1 MLFSEKTALVT
12 GASRGIGR
20 AIALA
25 FAKEGANVAVI
36 YAGNSAAAGETV
48 EELKALG
55 VKARAWQCDVGDF
68 AAAGAVCKEVIEEF
82 GGVDILVNNA
92 GIIRDGL
99 ILSMKEADFDAV
111 VNTSLKGAFNMTK
124 HLYSHMMK
132 KRRGRIINMASVSG
146 LMGNAGQANYAA
158 AKAGLVGLTKSM
170 ARELAGRGVTCNAVA
185 PGYIDTDMTG
195 QLPEKAKE
203 ALMAQIPAKRI
214 GRPED
219 VARAVAF
226 LVSDEAGYITGEV
239 LRVDGGLAM

>member
-1 MLFSEKTALVT
+1 MLNGKTAIVT
-12 GASRGIGR
+12 GGVRGIGR
-20 AIALA
+20 AIALELA
-25 FAKEGANVAVI
+25 RQGADVAVF
-36 YAGNSAAAGETV
+36 YAGNQAAAEQTVAQLLET
-48 EELKALG
+48 G
-55 VKARAWQCDVGDF
+55 VKAKAWQCDVSDF
-68 AAAGAVCKEVIEEF
+68 EASKRCVEEVAKELGPVQ
-82 GGVDILVNNA
+82 ILINNA
-92 GIIRDGL
+92 GITRDGL
-99 ILSMKEADFDAV
+99 MLTMSEEDYDRV
-111 VNTSLKGAFNMTK
+111 LDVNLKGAF
-124 HLYSHMMK
+124 HMMK
-132 KRRGRIINMASVSG
+132 HCYSQMMRKRWGRVVNITSVVG

-226 LVSDEAGYITGEV
+226 LVSDESGYITGEV

>member
-1 MLFSEKTALVT
+1 MRRK
-12 GASRGIGR
+12 RWGR
-20 AIALA
+20 
-25 FAKEGANVAVI
+25 
-36 YAGNSAAAGETV
+36 
-48 EELKALG
+48 
-55 VKARAWQCDVGDF
+55 
-68 AAAGAVCKEVIEEF
+68 
-82 GGVDILVNNA
+82 
-92 GIIRDGL
+92 
-99 ILSMKEADFDAV
+99 V
-111 VNTSLKGAFNMTK
+111 VNITS
-124 HLYSHMMK
+124 
-132 KRRGRIINMASVSG
+132 VVG
-146 LMGNAGQANYAA
+146 LMGNAGPANYAA